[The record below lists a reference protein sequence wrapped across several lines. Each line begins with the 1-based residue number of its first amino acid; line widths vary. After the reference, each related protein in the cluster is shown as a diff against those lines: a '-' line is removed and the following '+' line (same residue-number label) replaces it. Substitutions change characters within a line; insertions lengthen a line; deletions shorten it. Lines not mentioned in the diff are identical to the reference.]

1 MMGTKTN
8 ICLFAKSEE
17 VGVEGWI
24 HLITLHFNYDGLA
37 RQEEVLLILE
47 EAVEMK
53 IEDFLDLMLES
64 LGTEPH
70 LINNR
75 LDNPTNTKDC
85 FLGIHRNR
93 KETIE
98 RIEVLPRVPSELIL
112 DLTNQYLYYLK
123 SQIRPFRIS
132 IESEE
137 ARMKSLQKS
146 KHSNQR
152 VLKFAK

>member
-1 MMGTKTN
+1 MGTKTN
-8 ICLFAKSEE
+8 ICLFVKTEE
-17 VGVEGWI
+17 IGFEEWV

-37 RQEEVLLILE
+37 RKEEVLLILE

-85 FLGIHRNR
+85 LLGIYRNQ
-93 KETIE
+93 KGLIE
-98 RIEVLPRVPSELIL
+98 RIEVLPRLPSKLTL
-112 DLTNQYLYYLK
+112 DLTNQYLYYLR
-123 SQIRPFRIS
+123 SQNRLLKIL
-132 IESEE
+132 IENEE
-137 ARMKSLQKS
+137 VRLKGLEKP
-146 KHSNQR
+146 KHVNQR
-152 VLKFAK
+152 VLKFVK